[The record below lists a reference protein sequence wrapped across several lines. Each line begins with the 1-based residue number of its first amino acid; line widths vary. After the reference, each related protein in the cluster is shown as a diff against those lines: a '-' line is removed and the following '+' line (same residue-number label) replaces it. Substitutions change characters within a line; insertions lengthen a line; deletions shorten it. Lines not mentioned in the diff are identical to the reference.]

1 MIETILLKYMSGRV
15 DMPFYMEEPEDPPKE
30 YGILEKT
37 GGGGTNKIN
46 TAVFAVQSY
55 GNSLEAAASR
65 NLECKKAMLS
75 APDNLDSVS
84 RVSLNSDY
92 NYTDTE
98 TKRYRYQA
106 VFNITYFEE
115 V

>member
-15 DMPFYMEEPEDPPKE
+15 NMPFYMEEPEKPPTE
-30 YGILEKT
+30 YGLIEKT
-37 GGGGTNKIN
+37 GGGGTNQIN

-55 GNSLEAAASR
+55 AGSLSKAAAR
-65 NLECKKAMLS
+65 NLECKKAMLE
-75 APDNLDSVS
+75 APDNLKSVS

-92 NYTDTE
+92 NYTDTA